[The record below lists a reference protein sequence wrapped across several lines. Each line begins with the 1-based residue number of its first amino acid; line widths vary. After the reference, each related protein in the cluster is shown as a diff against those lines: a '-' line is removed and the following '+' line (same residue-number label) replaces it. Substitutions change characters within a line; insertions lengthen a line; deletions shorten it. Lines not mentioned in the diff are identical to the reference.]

1 MCFQCRKITN
11 ESILE
16 EDQRHGFCLVH
27 FLETVEVFKTM
38 FTLQSV
44 NFENF
49 SINPAADHL
58 ISDIFKLVVKTVD
71 DDQASILGIVF
82 VRLYNLFDS
91 MFIEWVAN
99 SFLSLDR
106 CLLPEYLPMLLT
118 NALLVFVFHL

>member
-71 DDQASILGIVF
+71 DDQASILGIIF
-82 VRLYNLFDS
+82 VRLYQLFDS